1 MEGTMYAV
9 ITSVSNAGGFLG
21 SMFGALTISALNITS
36 TNFDNLWIIC
46 TLSNVFIIIPMA
58 LLWIINFDKGIE
70 VTKKAHINEEDVH
83 IFNFY
88 L

>member
-9 ITSVSNAGGFLG
+9 ITSVSNGGSFLG
-21 SMFGALTISALNITS
+21 SMFGALTIKLLEITS

-46 TLSNVFIIIPMA
+46 TLSNVFILIPMA
-58 LLWIINFDKGIE
+58 LLWIIDFDKGIK
-70 VTKKAHINEEDVH
+70 VTKVAHHNEEELVK
-83 IFNFY
+83 